1 MIAQNFEYTVAT
13 SLAEAVNLLQKH
25 GGRAKILA
33 GGHSLIPMMKLRLAT
48 PEALIDIG
56 RIPELSYVRQD
67 GDMVRIGAL
76 ATHHV
81 VETSDVVMRHCQAL
95 ADGAG
100 LIGDIQVRNKG
111 TIGGSIA
118 HADPAADY
126 PASILAFDATIV
138 TLGPKGER
146 LIPASKF
153 FVDMLTTALEANE
166 IVREIQI
173 PVQSGKTGSAYLK
186 MAQKASGH
194 RHYGCREPC
203 VSGNGNRKG
212 FEGTK
217 TDNRP
222 SKESLREGFV
232 RRDCA
237 GRYPRIRR
245 LSAGSRTDFCAPGRR
260 SGNRARITN
269 ADRGAVRVRRNF
281 IRSGL
286 GFSNRCESNCR
297 MPSRLRKAGKDRGG
311 NIRDADEDRSRCH

>member
-81 VETSDVVMRHCQAL
+81 VEISDVVMRYCQAL

-186 MAQKASGH
+186 MAQKASGFAIC
-194 RHYGCREPC
+194 GAAAVVELDG
-203 VSGNGNRKG
+203 SGALAKVAIGITG
-212 FEGTK
+212 
-217 TDNRP
+217 
-222 SKESLREGFV
+222 V
-232 RRDCA
+232 
-237 GRYPRIRR
+237 
-245 LSAGSRTDFCAPGRR
+245 
-260 SGNRARITN
+260 GNRAFRATETEKALKGQKPTTDLLKKACEKASSGVIALEDIHASADYRLDLARIF
-269 ADRGAVRVRRNF
+269 ARRAVEAAIER
-281 IRSGL
+281 
-286 GFSNRCESNCR
+286 
-297 MPSRLRKAGKDRGG
+297 A
-311 NIRDADEDRSRCH
+311 